1 MSEPSFSPHQSLR
14 VYTRNQ
20 RLVVLSVA
28 EAGLTIGDE
37 TPYPTFDAP
46 DFCLGAYLFSQK
58 LTIKSDIRAPFGLTI
73 STSNLS
79 VPAPTGTE
87 WCLDATGAEGKK
99 DGTPDA
105 RHGKPGSALGLYIHD
120 LEDAAALALSLRAR
134 GGQGGDTD
142 SQDGVTGNG
151 GQGGSIISV
160 LQSTYFP
167 LLEFAEKYRARAEFH
182 PADTVKAITPED
194 SIYHGANKVLEMS
207 KRVSPS
213 QTTISNIFSRLSTSL
228 AQIREG
234 TKPPT
239 ALKVKLALV
248 DGITEIENLI
258 RDQLFQLAPNLDNYR
273 GGYGGRGINVDVPG
287 GKTGKIGREEQTFIG
302 DLKTQSS
309 VELRKQRLP
318 FAHPE
323 HCAMLL
329 ERADVFFY
337 VNSPLM
343 RSHAQRLYQHLIDR
357 LSFLPLKH
365 DDSLYRAYVESPIMP
380 PSSLTDLAR
389 IRTSASMQLVA
400 LASGEVDYNGY
411 APQWVPRGSY
421 KSYKQALD
429 DALANLHLFE
439 KAYTKYHVALVK
451 QENLNDGARLAYNNT
466 SLMVSSLDDD
476 QKNLRLTL
484 QDLDREIA
492 TMAPVVNEAQENLK
506 DAYESVLDQI
516 KVSFGLSISQLINAF
531 TLITSSPM
539 GNILSVADVIRP
551 GFTSVPTIDG
561 FPVTKE
567 YLASEIRKSEASI
580 SHIAEIL
587 KDKLNEAY
595 MLDDPFATR
604 LSVAKEDILAELK
617 KFSSEAFGGISI
629 ANVRKG
635 LETKFDAFIDAVTKR
650 NALIL
655 QYNMNVQLLKDSIEK
670 AREYEKH
677 KEELVSRQI
686 QHNDP
691 DLEKIT
697 AYMASIYQSSRARVM
712 KLLNLLLRSLNFRML
727 QSYDVIEYIIPGG
740 SHSAEAIDNVPLT
753 LTAAVLASARGNIE
767 KLFQQSVEHWK
778 SEPAKFPAN
787 FDIDGGKRYYLN
799 KSQRSRLLSD
809 EHKVVVPI
817 PIDTAGDFD
826 GCCNIRIYRVRFVF
840 IGLRTA
846 TKLERGESVFVR
858 TTLVHSG
865 NDTIMDR
872 SGKTFSF
879 DHDGVSTPYSFRLES
894 DGSIKVID
902 DGNVGQAD
910 VNAVATSYAAPGP
923 FAEWTVSL
931 KWTLH
936 ANGIEKDWDGLDL
949 SQVSEAYLDFCGTNY
964 ALWKSVP
971 RA

>member
-1 MSEPSFSPHQSLR
+1 MSEPSFPPHQSLR

-20 RLVVLSVA
+20 CLVVLSVA

-99 DGTPDA
+99 NGTPDT

-142 SQDGVTGNG
+142 SQDGVAGNG
-151 GQGGSIISV
+151 GQGGSIISI
-160 LQSTYFP
+160 LRSTYFP
-167 LLEFAEKYRARAEFH
+167 LVEFAEKYRARAEFH
-182 PADTVKAITPED
+182 PADT
-194 SIYHGANKVLEMS
+194 MS

-213 QTTISNIFSRLSTSL
+213 QNTISNIFSRLSTSL

-234 TKPPT
+234 TKPRT

-258 RDQLFQLAPNLDNYR
+258 RDQFFQLAPKLDNYR
-273 GGYGGRGINVDVPG
+273 GGYGGRGINVDE
-287 GKTGKIGREEQTFIG
+287 KIGREEQTFIG

-337 VNSPLM
+337 MNSPLM
-343 RSHAQRLYQHLIDR
+343 RSHAQRLYQHLIDL
-357 LSFLPLKH
+357 LSFLPLEH
-365 DDSLYRAYVESPIMP
+365 DDSLYRAYVEN
-380 PSSLTDLAR
+380 LTDLAR

-421 KSYKQALD
+421 KFYKQALD

-451 QENLNDGARLAYNNT
+451 QENLNDGARLASNNT
-466 SLMVSSLDDD
+466 SLMVSSLNDD
-476 QKNLRLTL
+476 QENLRLTL

-492 TMAPVVNEAQENLK
+492 AMVPVVNEAQENLK

-516 KVSFGLSISQLINAF
+516 KVSFGLNISQLINAF

-539 GNILSVADVIRP
+539 GNILSVADVICP

-587 KDKLNEAY
+587 KDKLNDAY

-604 LSVAKEDILAELK
+604 LSVAKEDILAQLK

-655 QYNMNVQLLKDSIEK
+655 QYNINVQLLKDSIEK
-670 AREYEKH
+670 AREYEKR

-817 PIDTAGDFD
+817 PIDTAGEFD

-840 IGLRTA
+840 IGLRTT

-894 DGSIKVID
+894 DGIKVID

-949 SQVSEAYLDFCGTNY
+949 SQVSEAYLEFCGTNY
-964 ALWKSVP
+964 ALWKSVR